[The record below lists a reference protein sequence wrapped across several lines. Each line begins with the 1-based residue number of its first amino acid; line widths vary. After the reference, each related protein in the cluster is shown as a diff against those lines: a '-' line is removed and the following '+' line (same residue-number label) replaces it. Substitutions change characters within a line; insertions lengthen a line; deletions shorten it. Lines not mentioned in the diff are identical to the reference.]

1 MAQKFITP
9 ITIKQLASAGS
20 DALTVFLDGEVYG
33 RVKLEAGGRISWS
46 DGTGTYDTNLYRDG
60 ANTLA
65 TDDVLKAIAG
75 VVTLA
80 VAGTPSVA
88 LPNGA
93 LAVDTTNNIFYFR
106 SNDTWNQVTG
116 GGGGASLTVSDT
128 APAAPSAGDLWFNSS
143 NARTYVYYDSSWVE
157 IGGSGGVATLDD
169 VSDVTITSASN
180 GQFLKWNGTAWV
192 NDAIDLGTDTTGNYV
207 SGVSSGTGISVSH
220 TPSEGST
227 ATVSLDATLDNLSN
241 VTVPSPT
248 TNDVLQWNGTAWINV
263 AASAVGAT
271 TLDGLSDVVVTSP
284 LQFQGLMYD
293 GANWVNSNI
302 PNTYLVR
309 NNTGSTILKGTLVGA
324 VGAEPSGRIDV
335 TPFEVTG
342 AENSELLVMGIVT
355 SNISSGVN
363 GEVMSFGTLTGL
375 DTRGSTESALA
386 VGDETWAAG
395 DMLFAHPTVNGKLT
409 NVKPQHDLAVAFITV
424 RHASSGQIAIRIIP
438 GNNHLEWMHDVS
450 LVDKTS
456 GDFLKYNGTLW
467 VNDQIN
473 LGTDTVG
480 NYVAS
485 LVAGTGI
492 TLTNDTASEGGTP
505 TIAVTANTYQPLDAE
520 LTAIAELTSAA
531 DKLPYFTGSGTASTT
546 DITSAARSILDDTTT
561 GDIRTTLGVGT
572 GDSPTF
578 AGATLDGVQVGVT
591 DANEIDTASGNL
603 TIDSAGGTVTV
614 DDNLTVTGN
623 LTVSGTTTSINTET
637 LTVDDNIIILN
648 NNVTS
653 TPTEN
658 AGIEIERGSSTNVQ
672 LRWNE
677 TDDKWQ
683 FTNDGTTYTDLG
695 AGGATISNTA
705 PSSPTA
711 GQLWFNSATLE
722 TYVYY
727 DSHWLQASGEPD
739 LVEDLTDLSDVLFTN
754 PANGQFLKF
763 DGTRW
768 VNGTIP
774 TINTLDDIGDVSV
787 GSPSNGQF
795 LKWNGTAWVSDSI
808 PTINALD
815 DIGNVTAPSPS
826 SGQFLKWNGTA
837 WVPDTIIGG
846 ATISDS
852 APAAPSAG
860 QLWFDSTVGKTFVY
874 YDSHWIEVGGVGTG
888 ARMVSSSS
896 APASPLEGSMWFD
909 TDTAQTFVYY
919 DSSWVEIG
927 ASGVTASVQD
937 SAPAAPVSGQLWFNS
952 LTGGTYVYYGTNW
965 IEVGASPFSALVN
978 TINAK
983 GDLLVGTADNT
994 IGGLAVGSADQV
1006 LTVDSS
1012 TATGLKWATPVSTGK
1027 AIAMSIVFSG

>member
-1 MAQKFITP
+1 LFGATGDHATVKRADNDSDTTSSKTVGVVGANI
-9 ITIKQLASAGS
+9 LASENGPVVTRGYVDGIDLSVGYASGDILWLGEDGGFTKTKPS
-20 DALTVFLDGEVYG
+20 APEHLVFV
-33 RVKLEAGGRISWS
+33 
-46 DGTGTYDTNLYRDG
+46 
-60 ANTLA
+60 
-65 TDDVLKAIAG
+65 G
-75 VVTLA
+75 VVVRATENGIIY
-80 VAGTPSVA
+80 VATQNGYELDELHNVSTPS
-88 LPNGA
+88 P
-93 LAVDTTNNIFYFR
+93 I
-106 SNDTWNQVTG
+106 
-116 GGGGASLTVSDT
+116 
-128 APAAPSAGDLWFNSS
+128 
-143 NARTYVYYDSSWVE
+143 
-157 IGGSGGVATLDD
+157 
-169 VSDVTITSASN
+169 
-180 GQFLKWNGTAWV
+180 
-192 NDAIDLGTDTTGNYV
+192 
-207 SGVSSGTGISVSH
+207 
-220 TPSEGST
+220 
-227 ATVSLDATLDNLSN
+227 
-241 VTVPSPT
+241 
-248 TNDVLQWNGTAWINV
+248 
-263 AASAVGAT
+263 
-271 TLDGLSDVVVTSP
+271 
-284 LQFQGLMYD
+284 
-293 GANWVNSNI
+293 
-302 PNTYLVR
+302 
-309 NNTGSTILKGTLVGA
+309 
-324 VGAEPSGRIDV
+324 
-335 TPFEVTG
+335 
-342 AENSELLVMGIVT
+342 
-355 SNISSGVN
+355 
-363 GEVMSFGTLTGL
+363 
-375 DTRGSTESALA
+375 
-386 VGDETWAAG
+386 
-395 DMLFAHPTVNGKLT
+395 
-409 NVKPQHDLAVAFITV
+409 
-424 RHASSGQIAIRIIP
+424 
-438 GNNHLEWMHDVS
+438 
-450 LVDKTS
+450 S

-467 VNDQIN
+467 VNDQID
-473 LGTDTVG
+473 LGTDTTG
-480 NYVAS
+480 NYVQS

-492 TLTNDTASEGGTP
+492 TLTNDSASEGGTP

-520 LTAIAELTSAA
+520 LTAIAGLTSAA

-546 DITSAARSILDDTTT
+546 DITGAARSILDDTTT

-591 DANEIDTASGNL
+591 AANEIDTASGNL

-653 TPTEN
+653 APTEN
-658 AGIEIERGSSTNVQ
+658 AGIEVERGSSTNVQ

-754 PANGQFLKF
+754 PVNGQFLKF

-787 GSPSNGQF
+787 ASPSNGQF

-852 APAAPSAG
+852 APASPSAG

-937 SAPAAPVSGQLWFNS
+937 SAPAAPVSGQIWFNS
-952 LTGGTYVYYGTNW
+952 LTGGTFVYYGTNW

-994 IGGLAVGSADQV
+994 IGGLTAGSDGQV

-1012 TATGLKWATPVSTGK
+1012 TATGLKWDTPVSTGK